1 MLRLSLIVLFVIAV
15 MTAFMYVAFCENR
28 EKLSATKRK
37 IRIREKLAE
46 MPDWA
51 RQEYIDNFA
60 DSVRKHIEEK

>member
-1 MLRLSLIVLFVIAV
+1 MFRLILLFLFVIV
-15 MTAFMYVAFCENR
+15 SMIAFVYVAFCERR
-28 EKLSATKRK
+28 EKLSATRRK
-37 IRIREKLAE
+37 IRIREKLNE

>member
-1 MLRLSLIVLFVIAV
+1 MLRLILLVLFMIAV
-15 MTAFMYVAFCENR
+15 MIAFTYVAFCENR

-37 IRIREKLAE
+37 IRIREKLNE

>member
-1 MLRLSLIVLFVIAV
+1 MLRLGLIVLFMIAV
-15 MTAFMYVAFCENR
+15 TGAFMYVAFCENR
-28 EKLSATKRK
+28 ERLSATKRK
-37 IRIREKLAE
+37 IRIREKLSK

>member
-1 MLRLSLIVLFVIAV
+1 MLRLSLIVLFMIAV
-15 MTAFMYVAFCENR
+15 MTVFMYVAFCENR

-37 IRIREKLAE
+37 LRIREKLSK

>member
-1 MLRLSLIVLFVIAV
+1 MLRLSLIVLFMIAV
-15 MTAFMYVAFCENR
+15 MTVFMYVAFCERR

-37 IRIREKLAE
+37 LRIREKLSK

-60 DSVRKHIEEK
+60 DSVKKHIEEK

>member
-1 MLRLSLIVLFVIAV
+1 MLRLSLLVLFVIVAT
-15 MTAFMYVAFCENR
+15 TAFMYVAFCENR
-28 EKLSATKRK
+28 ERLSATKRK
-37 IRIREKLAE
+37 LRIREKLSE

>member
-1 MLRLSLIVLFVIAV
+1 MLRLSLIVLFMIAV
-15 MTAFMYVAFCENR
+15 MTAFMYVAFCERR

-37 IRIREKLAE
+37 IRIREKLSK

>member
-1 MLRLSLIVLFVIAV
+1 MLRLSLIVLFMIAV
-15 MTAFMYVAFCENR
+15 MTVFMYVAFCERR

-37 IRIREKLAE
+37 LRIREKLSE

>member
-1 MLRLSLIVLFVIAV
+1 MLRLSLLVLFMIAV
-15 MTAFMYVAFCENR
+15 MIAFTYVAFCENR

-37 IRIREKLAE
+37 LRIREKLSK